1 MPEKEDIG
9 YLAALAP
16 GYRRGELLQLHRE
29 MLDLAELLIDFYLTQ
44 KQRRVHQIP
53 AKGVADLDK

>member
-9 YLAALAP
+9 YLTALAP

-29 MLDLAELLIDFYLTQ
+29 MLDLAELLIEFYLTQ
-44 KQRRVHQIP
+44 KQGRDHQIP
-53 AKGVADLDK
+53 ARGGVDLDK